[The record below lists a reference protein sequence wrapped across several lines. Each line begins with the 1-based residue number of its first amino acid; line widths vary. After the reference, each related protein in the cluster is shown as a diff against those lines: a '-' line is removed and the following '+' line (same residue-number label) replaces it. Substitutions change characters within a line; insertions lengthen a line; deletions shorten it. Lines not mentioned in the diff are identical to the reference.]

1 MTLSRKIV
9 PLIFLLIFTLPHQI
23 KALSLSDIETVN
35 QSYQLDMSQQSFC
48 VADDTTM
55 LLEHNIDT
63 LRFPA
68 SVSKLYVTDWVLQ
81 VAPKDF
87 RFKTQFV
94 QKGNTLYILGGHDPQ
109 FISEH
114 LWYVLYRIQSQTNTK
129 ITHIV
134 FDSRVYF
141 NWEYD
146 AVRIKKQMQML
157 LRTPSRIS
165 GGVLAQ
171 TRAKLL
177 YKKDF
182 PSRTIPSISSKIT
195 VTFSPVI
202 SRTIL
207 GTRYTLASPA
217 RDDLLKYMNIYSSNS
232 IANVLFSEFGGV
244 SAFNAYMKQT
254 YGVTDQ
260 NFVFT
265 TGSGLAANSVT
276 CRLTLSVLKHIKQT
290 VDTQG
295 LVLENIIAL
304 PGEEGTLTNRLFGNQ
319 YLRAVVMKTG
329 NVWSHVTLAGFIKT
343 ETGMKYFVFLNNAT
357 GATEKLVND
366 TRKFQDQILVRYLSE
381 LRPASFI
388 PKDSTFMWSY
398 FVFQKN

>member
-1 MTLSRKIV
+1 MTLLKKIV
-9 PLIFLLIFTLPHQI
+9 TLIFLFVFILPHNV
-23 KALSLSDIETVN
+23 KAFSVSDIETVN
-35 QSYQLDMSQQSFC
+35 QAYQLDMSQQSFC
-48 VADDTTM
+48 VADDSKM
-55 LLEHNIDT
+55 ILEHNSDA

-68 SVSKLYVTDWVLQ
+68 SVSKLYVTDWILQ
-81 VAPKDF
+81 IAPKEF

-94 QKGNTLYILGGHDPQ
+94 QKGNTLYVFGGHDPQ

-129 ITHIV
+129 ITSIV
-134 FDSRVYF
+134 FDSKLYF

-146 AVRIKKQMQML
+146 ATTIKKQMQL
-157 LRTPSRIS
+157 ALRSPSRVS

-182 PSRTIPSISSKIT
+182 PNRAIPSISPKIT
-195 VTFSPVI
+195 VTFSPII
-202 SRTIL
+202 SRAIT
-207 GTRYTLASPA
+207 GARYTLASPA

-232 IANVLFSEFGGV
+232 IANVLFSEFGGI
-244 SAFNAYMKQT
+244 SAFTTYMKQT
-254 YGVTDQ
+254 YGVTEQ

-276 CRLTLSVLKHIKQT
+276 CRLTLSVLKHIKQAT
-290 VDTQG
+290 DSQSV
-295 LVLENIIAL
+295 LLENIIAL

-319 YLRAVVMKTG
+319 SLRAVVMKTG

-343 ETGMKYFVFLNNAT
+343 ETGIKYFVFLNNAT

-366 TRKFQDQILVRYLSE
+366 TRKFQDHILTRYLSE
-381 LRPASFI
+381 LHPVSFQ